1 MQVTDGVAEVI
12 RVELARR
19 RMSVEAFTAALTYP
33 GTSRPVLSFR
43 SMCRRLA
50 EPGTFKLEELAAIA
64 DLPSRV
70 PSWCRNETRSGV
82 ARSVESMRR
91 TVVVMLLACSG

>member
-19 RMSVEAFTAALTYP
+19 RTSVEAFTAALTYP

-64 DLPSRV
+64 DYFGLEISDLISPSR
-70 PSWCRNETRSGV
+70 R
-82 ARSVESMRR
+82 A
-91 TVVVMLLACSG
+91 A